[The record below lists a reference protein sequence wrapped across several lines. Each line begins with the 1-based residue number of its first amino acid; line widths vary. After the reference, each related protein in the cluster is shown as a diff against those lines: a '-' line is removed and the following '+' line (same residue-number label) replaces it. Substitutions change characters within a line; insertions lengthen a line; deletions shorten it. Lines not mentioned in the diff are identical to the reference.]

1 LFPPLAETTIYRI
14 FQEIFTNIEKHAN
27 TDYVKIEVIKQDS
40 SVSFEIEDNGK
51 GFDLEKIEMNYLNE
65 KRLGLAS
72 MKERV
77 RMLGGRFKIKSQLN
91 EGTKIYFMIPFEKTT
106 IMS

>member
-1 LFPPLAETTIYRI
+1 
-14 FQEIFTNIEKHAN
+14 
-27 TDYVKIEVIKQDS
+27 
-40 SVSFEIEDNGK
+40 
-51 GFDLEKIEMNYLNE
+51 MNYLNE

-91 EGTKIYFMIPFEKTT
+91 EGTKIYFMIPFEKST